1 MNILTLNG
9 GSSTIRF
16 AIFGEEL
23 PLVRRL
29 SGRIEGI
36 GLGQP
41 ILSFHHGDG
50 EVQVKSDIDASTEP
64 MAARSLVDWLTDQTV
79 FENIEVVGHRVV
91 FGASH
96 TQPEWLT
103 PELLDDLRR
112 ASVDDPA
119 HLPGEIALMEAV
131 AARNPALK
139 QWVCFDTAFHSEM
152 PMVARQLAIPRRY
165 WDRGVRR
172 HGFHGVS
179 YAYLM
184 EELRRLGDPAASAG
198 RVILAHLGSGAS
210 LAAVLKG
217 ESQDTSMG
225 LTTASGL
232 VMSSRSGD
240 LDPGLPALLARTD
253 HMTPL
258 QFQHMV
264 HHESGLLGISET
276 SPDMRELLAIEARDG
291 RAHQAIELFC
301 HQTRKW
307 IGAFAAVL
315 GGLDTLVFSGGIGE
329 NAPEIRS
336 RICRGLEFLGIELD
350 VASNASSGGLISIP
364 SGRVNVRVIATD
376 EEQMMARMILRHIG
390 CGQAGPSLP
399 GCHA

>member
-1 MNILTLNG
+1 
-9 GSSTIRF
+9 
-16 AIFGEEL
+16 
-23 PLVRRL
+23 
-29 SGRIEGI
+29 
-36 GLGQP
+36 
-41 ILSFHHGDG
+41 
-50 EVQVKSDIDASTEP
+50 
-64 MAARSLVDWLTDQTV
+64 VDWLTGQTV
-79 FENIEVVGHRVV
+79 FKDIEVVGHRVV
-91 FGASH
+91 FGANH

-112 ASVDDPA
+112 ASVEDPA

-131 AARNPALK
+131 AARNPALR
-139 QWVCFDTAFHSEM
+139 QWVCFDTAFHSDM
-152 PMVARQLAIPRRY
+152 PIVARQLAIPRRY

-179 YAYLM
+179 YSYLM

-253 HMTPL
+253 QMTPL

-336 RICRGLEFLGIELD
+336 RICRGLGFLGVELD
-350 VASNASSGGLISIP
+350 VASNASSEGLISIP
-364 SGRVNVRVIATD
+364 SGRVAVRVIATD

-390 CGQAGPSLP
+390 RGQAGPSLP
-399 GCHA
+399 GNRA